1 MRFRLI
7 IASLLAMVT
16 LAGCV
21 GTRMGVSWPT
31 VDVIEL
37 NGEQQIVVSYT
48 DRVDVVSPENG
59 AIAPLLNDE
68 GEVRR
73 DADNN
78 ARNWVLMGAEF
89 ENAQFHAN
97 PVRLDDRTFL
107 IVDYNGRLLEIDT
120 VGLSAER
127 VVPLTDHV
135 LANILVDDGVM
146 YIPLQST
153 GITAMTIDGYEELW
167 TYSTEEGVWAEP
179 ILVDD
184 MIVFTSPD
192 HHMYAVDK
200 SGELLWSADLEGA
213 VASTPLFANDRLY
226 VGSFNKKL
234 FEVSL
239 DGEILNSYETH
250 NWVWGTPAID
260 DEGILYVSDL
270 SGYVHALDT
279 TDDLSEVWS
288 TQIAPRGIRP
298 GPLFY
303 EESVIVAS
311 RGGIVYW
318 VDRRNG
324 SILTEKEIEGNPE
337 VLSDLV
343 LIEPSETM
351 NIDEPLVLISTVDI
365 GKLLVAFEVDGLRQP
380 WVFKR

>member
-1 MRFRLI
+1 MRFRLVI
-7 IASLLAMVT
+7 FSLLAMFT

-31 VDVIEL
+31 VDVIQL

-48 DRVDVVSPENG
+48 DRVDIVSPENG
-59 AIAPLLNDE
+59 AVAPLLNDE

-73 DADNN
+73 DAENN
-78 ARNWVLMGAEF
+78 ARSWVLMGAEF

-97 PVRLDDRTFL
+97 PIRLDDRTFL

-120 VGLSAER
+120 VGMSAER

-135 LANILVDDGVM
+135 LANVLVEDGVM

-167 TYSTEEGVWAEP
+167 TYPTEEGVWAEP
-179 ILVDD
+179 LFVDD
-184 MIVFTSPD
+184 MIIFTSPD

-200 SGELLWSADLEGA
+200 SGELLWKADLEGA
-213 VASTPLFANDRLY
+213 VGSTPLLSNGRLY
-226 VGSFNKKL
+226 IGSFNKKL

-279 TDDLSEVWS
+279 TDNLSEVWS
-288 TQIAPRGIRP
+288 VQIAPRGIRP
-298 GPLFY
+298 GPIFY
-303 EESVIVAS
+303 EDSVIVAS

-337 VLSDLV
+337 VLSDLL
-343 LIEPSETM
+343 LIEPSEAM
-351 NIDEPLVLISTVDI
+351 NIDEPLVLISTVDT

-380 WVFKR
+380 WVYKR